1 MKVLNRP
8 MFRYGGPI
16 KEGVMSGIRE
26 PRANGGSMRNRAL
39 LVGNPAFPMRDGRA
53 MYAEQLSLFDTVK
66 DAAKKTI
73 KTNPLKVLNPAKKV
87 GLAKRIFGPVRNFY
101 NKQIRKLDMP
111 KDRIPSN
118 TGMGGVQLT
127 EGQLAAGMG
136 TQKAGL
142 FNKALQFAKLNPKT
156 TGVGAGVGVSSGLI
170 PEVAGGV
177 GSLLKK
183 GGLQVADLLV
193 YDKFFDQDQYFKDKE
208 QAKILEANK
217 KSKET
222 ANEKRIKE
230 LEALLAA
237 DTSVNQGKT
246 QDQIREE
253 RIQKYRDI
261 MDIKGMNK
269 TAAYDS
275 LIAASQAVN
284 QAGGDLK
291 GAIKDGSLINQIIQ
305 STSKAFDKPKQTKDA
320 IDTLILKGEIEADIA
335 AGKPSTY
342 LKAAQDMVATGASK
356 NITEAM
362 KTLTKS
368 ENSMSTTL
376 GAILAKGNRL
386 DEKTVGV
393 AYREET
399 GNIPAGSVKISEV
412 NEWKEDNKGKNEVD
426 YVKEIMKISELTPGD
441 YIIGERVV
449 TVDEDKSVSF
459 FY

>member
-156 TGVGAGVGVSSGLI
+156 TIGGAY
-170 PEVAGGV
+170 V
-177 GSLLKK
+177 GSPAVV
-183 GGLQVADLLV
+183 GGLTSIPYKKAGMQILDLAV
-193 YDKFFDQDQYFKDKE
+193 PDFIFDQDEYFANKE
-208 QAKILEANK
+208 KEKVEEDIK
-217 KSKET
+217 KSKLT
-222 ANEKRIKE
+222 AQEKRIKE

-237 DTSVNQGKT
+237 PASKNQGKT
-246 QDQIREE
+246 QDEIREE

-261 MDIKGMNK
+261 MDINGMNK

-342 LKAAQDMVATGASK
+342 LKAAQDMVATGAAK

-362 KTLTKS
+362 KKLTKS
-368 ENSMSTTL
+368 ETDMSTTL
-376 GAILAKGNRL
+376 GTILARGNRL
-386 DEKTVGV
+386 DEKNVGV

-399 GNIPAGSVKISEV
+399 GKIPAGSIKLSVV
-412 NEWKEDNKGKNEVD
+412 NEWKEDNKGKTEVD
-426 YVKEIMKISELTPGD
+426 YIKEYLTKAELEPGD
-441 YIIGERVV
+441 YIVGERVV

>member
-1 MKVLNRP
+1 MKTLNRP

-26 PRANGGSMRNRAL
+26 PRANGGSMSQLVQPSSTGMRPGYKGKSKL
-39 LVGNPAFPMRDGRA
+39 LSFIPGFSQVAQSTKGIIP
-53 MYAEQLSLFDTVK
+53 
-66 DAAKKTI
+66 
-73 KTNPLKVLNPAKKV
+73 
-87 GLAKRIFGPVRNFY
+87 RIF
-101 NKQIRKLDMP
+101 NKIKPTFRKQPGVVTGGDASTRAKYISQTMP
-111 KDRIPSN
+111 KVPFMERAGAFVKENPYI
-118 TGMGGVQLT
+118 TGFGAPFVASGAITATPPVAK
-127 EGQLAAGMG
+127 GIY
-136 TQKAGL
+136 GL
-142 FNKALQFAKLNPKT
+142 GK
-156 TGVGAGVGVSSGLI
+156 SGI
-170 PEVAGGV
+170 MQA
-177 GSLLKK
+177 
-183 GGLQVADLLV
+183 ADLLV
-193 YDKFFDQDQYFKDKE
+193 PDFIFDQDQYFKDKE
-208 QAKILEANK
+208 KAKIDKDNE
-217 KSKET
+217 KSKLT

-246 QDQIREE
+246 QDEIRQD

-342 LKAAQDMVATGASK
+342 LKAAQDMVSTGAAK

-362 KTLTKS
+362 KKLTKS
-368 ENSMSTTL
+368 DNNMSTTL
-376 GAILAKGNRL
+376 AALVAKDRRL
-386 DEKTVGV
+386 DEKNVGI

-399 GNIPAGSVKISEV
+399 GNIPAGSVKLSEV
-412 NEWKEDNKGKNEVD
+412 KEWKDDNKGKNEVD
-426 YVKEIMKISELTPGD
+426 YVKEIIKVSKLAPGD
-441 YIIGERVV
+441 YVIGERVV
-449 TVDEDKSVSF
+449 TVDEKDNVSF

>member
-1 MKVLNRP
+1 MKPLNRP

-16 KEGVMSGIRE
+16 KEGVMSGIKE
-26 PRANGGSMRNRAL
+26 PRQNYNLGKRVFKYIPGSSYIQSSTKNIIPRILNKIKPTFKKQPGIVTGGDASTRAK
-39 LVGNPAFPMRDGRA
+39 
-53 MYAEQLSLFDTVK
+53 YISQT
-66 DAAKKTI
+66 
-73 KTNPLKVLNPAKKV
+73 
-87 GLAKRIFGPVRNFY
+87 
-101 NKQIRKLDMP
+101 MP
-111 KDRIPSN
+111 KVPFMER
-118 TGMGGVQLT
+118 
-127 EGQLAAGMG
+127 AGAFV
-136 TQKAGL
+136 KE
-142 FNKALQFAKLNPKT
+142 NPYI
-156 TGVGAGVGVSSGLI
+156 SGLSAPFI
-170 PEVAGGV
+170 ASGAITATPPVA
-177 GSLLKK
+177 K
-183 GGLQVADLLV
+183 GIYGLGKSGIMQAADLLV
-193 YDKFFDQDQYFKDKE
+193 PDFIFDQDEYV
-208 QAKILEANK
+208 ANK
-217 KSKET
+217 EKEKLEKDIKTSTQT

-230 LEALLAA
+230 LEALLAG
-237 DTSVNQGKT
+237 DTSENQGKT
-246 QDQIREE
+246 QDEIRKE

-342 LKAAQDMVATGASK
+342 LKAAQDMVSTGAAK

-362 KTLTKS
+362 KKLTKS
-368 ENSMSTTL
+368 ETDMSTTL

-399 GNIPAGSVKISEV
+399 GKIPAGSIKISVV
-412 NEWKEDNKGKNEVD
+412 NEWKEKNKGKEEID
-426 YVKEIMKISELTPGD
+426 YLQSITEGEQLDAGD
-441 YIIGERVV
+441 YIVGERVV
-449 TVDEDKSVSF
+449 TVAKDGSMSY